1 MKSLVNDILD
11 LSRLDS
17 NTKYPIRKIN
27 LSALIEQIT
36 TEYQITAQE
45 KNINLKAQIQPNLEP
60 INGNF
65 DLLLQILINLIGNSL
80 KFTHRE
86 GEILVRLYSIRK
98 NKILKLRIEVV
109 DTGIGILTNYQNS
122 IFQRFARVEND
133 VHTIKGT
140 GLGLSIVK
148 TTLSKYN
155 SKINVISKSKI
166 GSIFWFELEL

>member
-1 MKSLVNDILD
+1 M
-11 LSRLDS
+11 
-17 NTKYPIRKIN
+17 
-27 LSALIEQIT
+27 
-36 TEYQITAQE
+36 
-45 KNINLKAQIQPNLEP
+45 
-60 INGNF
+60 
-65 DLLLQILINLIGNSL
+65 LLQILINLIGNSL